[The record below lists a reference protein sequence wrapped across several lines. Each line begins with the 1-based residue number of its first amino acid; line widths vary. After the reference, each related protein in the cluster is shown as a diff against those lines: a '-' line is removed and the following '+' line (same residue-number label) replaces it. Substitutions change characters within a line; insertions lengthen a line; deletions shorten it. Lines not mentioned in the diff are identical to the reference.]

1 MKRIRAI
8 IGTSLFCAVA
18 GLLGAQA
25 SAAYHLGNIP
35 PKLLANANAVIREI
49 NVSVQISSPSK
60 LETRYRRVVTVLNKQ
75 GADWGEMALHYDGYR
90 ALGSVSCQL
99 FDGKGEIRK
108 KYGKKDFQDLDTSGD
123 ALVDDSRCLY
133 LDLSGLE
140 PPYTIALDYSMSA
153 SSAFFCP
160 SFWPQEEFNT
170 AVEFAACIVQVPN
183 EGDLLYLNE
192 RSPEPVIT
200 DEGAKKK
207 YQWVFQNL
215 AAIPDEP
222 YNLPLSMLA
231 PVVHL
236 QPRVFQIGLFSGSLD
251 SWDGIADWTNQMV
264 TALPELNTE
273 AKQQIQRLTAG
284 KTEREK
290 IHAVYRFVQNSTRYV
305 GIQLGIGGWQPFDPN
320 VVHAKK
326 YGDCKALTWYTKA
339 LLEAVGIQSY
349 YTLVS
354 AGSQPSVL
362 IPDFPSKTF
371 NHVFLTVPTSDGDTL
386 HLECTSQ
393 INPPG
398 YTGTSTGKRL
408 ALLIAGD
415 KARLIHVPTSSS
427 TDNVLLDSVFVRIQ
441 DAQTPVNI
449 HWKKT
454 WKGVS
459 VEDDGLLE
467 LVSNTDPQ
475 VRKKWFE
482 QQFAVKGGRITASD
496 LQLEPHRTT
505 IPEGYALA
513 ETSSGQLLNVTA
525 KRMYFQPNV
534 FQMWPTLLPP
544 DSARL
549 SPVFWRFGRTRIA
562 DITYEIPPNWK
573 PESLPASVDLTNT
586 FGTYSRKVIFH
597 EGTLLYRRSITLAD
611 GTFPADQYNTLVEFF
626 GKMKK
631 MDGERAVF
639 VQNE

>member
-1 MKRIRAI
+1 MKRIRTT
-8 IGTSLFCAVA
+8 IGTGLFCAVV

-25 SAAYHLGNIP
+25 PAAYHVDNIP
-35 PKLLANANAVIREI
+35 TTLLANANAVIREF
-49 NVSVQISSPSK
+49 NVSVHIPSPSK

-75 GADWGEMALHYDGYR
+75 GADRGEIVLPYHNFQS
-90 ALGSVSCQL
+90 LGNVSCQL
-99 FDGKGEIRK
+99 FDAQGDLRK
-108 KYGKKDFQDLDTSGD
+108 KYGKKDFQDQYYSGA
-123 ALVDDSRCLY
+123 ALVADSRYLY
-133 LDLSGLE
+133 LDLSSFE
-140 PPYTIALDYSMSA
+140 PPYTFALDYTTNAMSA
-153 SSAFFCP
+153 LFCP

-183 EGDLLYLNE
+183 EHDLLYLNE
-192 RSPEPVIT
+192 RSPAPVIT

-231 PVVHL
+231 PVVRL
-236 QPRVFQIGLFSGSLD
+236 KPRTFQIGMFSGSLD
-251 SWDGIADWTNQMV
+251 SWDGLAGWINQMV
-264 TALPELNTE
+264 TALPELNAE

-284 KTEREK
+284 RTEREK
-290 IHAVYRFVQNSTRYV
+290 IHTVYQFVQNSTRYV

-339 LLEAVGIQSY
+339 LLDAVGISSY

-354 AGSQPSVL
+354 AGRQPSVL
-362 IPDFPSKTF
+362 IPDFPSNAF
-371 NHVFLTVPTSDGDTL
+371 NHVFLTVPTTEGDTL

-393 INPPG
+393 TSPPG
-398 YTGTSTGKRL
+398 YTGTFTGNRQ

-415 KARLIHVPTSSS
+415 KALLIHVPASSS
-427 TDNVLLDSVFVRIQ
+427 TDNVLLDSVCVRIQ

-467 LVSNTDPQ
+467 LASDTDPQ
-475 VRKKWFE
+475 TRKKWIE
-482 QQFAVKGGRITASD
+482 RQFMVKGGRIAAFD
-496 LQLEPHRTT
+496 LQREPNRTT
-505 IPEGYALA
+505 IPEGFARV
-513 ETSSGQLLNVTA
+513 ETSSGQILNVTS

-534 FQMWPTLLPP
+534 FQVWSTMLQT

-549 SPVFWRFGRTRIA
+549 SPVFWRFGQTYIA
-562 DITYEIPPNWK
+562 DISYEIPPNWK

-586 FGTYSRKVIFH
+586 FGMYSRSVTFH
-597 EGTLLYRRSITLAD
+597 EGTLTYRRSITLAD
-611 GTFPADQYNTLVEFF
+611 GTFPADQYNVLAEFF

-639 VQNE
+639 VRND